1 MDATQSLP
9 DSQQQDARRP
19 CLIYP
24 TEFLFIRLNQGI
36 DSQAA
41 APLRMPQL
49 ALSVDGKGCRL
60 RT

>member
-1 MDATQSLP
+1 MDAAQSLP
-9 DSQQQDARRP
+9 DSQQRDMRT
-19 CLIYP
+19 YP

-36 DSQAA
+36 DPQAA